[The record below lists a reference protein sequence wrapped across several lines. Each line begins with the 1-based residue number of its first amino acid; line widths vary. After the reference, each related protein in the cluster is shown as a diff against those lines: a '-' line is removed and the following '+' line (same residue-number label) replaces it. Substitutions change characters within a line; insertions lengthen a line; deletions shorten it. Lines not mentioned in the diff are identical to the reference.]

1 MLHFLLVLFL
11 LWLALATLAS
21 IAYAFKAFG
30 RALDRKLP
38 PDTPPRNLQREHNEL
53 RKHEA
58 HMKH

>member
-11 LWLALATLAS
+11 LWLALAALAA

-38 PDTPPRNLQREHNEL
+38 AVPPRNLQRERDEL

-58 HMKH
+58 HMGR